1 MNRTTLQRIYIV
13 FENSNNILL
22 LTFYDLLTNTCSP
35 IDVQLQYKVLGTGSD
50 TDVSV
55 SDGSLFLVSPLG
67 TGTAS
72 TNDFVLTQFRPG
84 GEIEYYYAAT
94 VPINTTPISLTYVSA
109 ETAPGNTPYQ
119 NIGGYSVC
127 RYINSPTAASLGL
140 GICLST
146 SVMNGKPD
154 ELVVVNLQPAQTTPL
169 TRTTAV
175 VNSAALQGAVNIA
188 CRFFTDTQIGCAV
201 DTTDGSF
208 TTLTLDQTADP
219 DPAKYTFTINNVVGI
234 TSAVPVNTLAI
245 AHSFE

>member
-1 MNRTTLQRIYIV
+1 
-13 FENSNNILL
+13 
-22 LTFYDLLTNTCSP
+22 
-35 IDVQLQYKVLGTGSD
+35 
-50 TDVSV
+50 
-55 SDGSLFLVSPLG
+55 
-67 TGTAS
+67 
-72 TNDFVLTQFRPG
+72 
-84 GEIEYYYAAT
+84 
-94 VPINTTPISLTYVSA
+94 
-109 ETAPGNTPYQ
+109 
-119 NIGGYSVC
+119 
-127 RYINSPTAASLGL
+127 
-140 GICLST
+140 
-146 SVMNGKPD
+146 MNGKPD

-245 AHSFE
+245 AHSFEYTVVFAQKKQGYFILPDTVAIVYKKDPTKRFQYAGVDIDTFPIASQVTGSFFCDSQTSFVIVDGKSIKLHVYNIDELAVRFVPALLADVSGVLRVSNTMVGSQMVDVDLKSIFKPQVFYVPPPPPEPTPLWKYIGGFHW